1 MSGGASVQD
10 VTKRIIGI
18 RVPLELS
25 MKILSKF
32 AVDGDKS
39 ETQSFIRALEQQ
51 SEGIQL
57 TATELAEVQA
67 EMVENHK
74 RNERNKITYA
84 NKHGTRTWS
93 RM

>member
-10 VTKRIIGI
+10 VTKRIVGMRI
-18 RVPLELS
+18 PLELA
-25 MKILSKF
+25 KRITKKF
-32 AVDGDKS
+32 AADGDRS
-39 ETQSFIRALEQQ
+39 EAQAIVRALEQQ
-51 SEGIQL
+51 AEGVQL